1 MARHFV
7 RLAIGGIVSLLAAT
21 CVLYHLLVYSPG
33 GAIDEITGVV
43 RLREA
48 LSQKPDKRVGTRPID
63 GTSLRHPFEGAYH
76 LYKPWPYNYMTWLLD
91 PLDTRQVND
100 RNEVEAKG
108 VDVDLAGLQIRGSGI
123 LTGDFGYSVLLARG
137 TPVLDVYGRGFG
149 PAFAVLLGMVLT
161 FGYVATVQRLRLSD
175 SRALTLDFADVMRA

>member
-123 LTGDFGYSVLLARG
+123 LTGDLGYSVAMAKGTLA
-137 TPVLDVYGRGFG
+137 LDVYGRGFG
-149 PAFAVLLGMVLT
+149 LAFAVLLGLVVT
-161 FGYVATVQRLRLSD
+161 FGYVATVQRLGVRGSH
-175 SRALTLDFADVMRA
+175 ATPLDFADVMRA